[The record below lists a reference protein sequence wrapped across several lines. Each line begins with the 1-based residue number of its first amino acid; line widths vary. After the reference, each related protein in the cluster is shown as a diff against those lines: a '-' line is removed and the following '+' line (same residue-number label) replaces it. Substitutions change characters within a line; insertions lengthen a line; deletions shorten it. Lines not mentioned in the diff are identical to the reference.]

1 MENKKLSEI
10 RNNLAMLPVLQ
21 QRMNS
26 LELTIEEAEQNMQT
40 VLKKY
45 NAEALDVENMKKD
58 SLSNTLL
65 KLFKKFEGKLDKE
78 TQEMIEAKLQYDK
91 AESRLSDLRSD
102 KEALSTRISLLLENK
117 KAFEAELIKR
127 EDAVRNSITSKVYQ
141 VYSRLE
147 AQRGKLAEQQVEID
161 EAIRVAKNVLAT
173 AVSVIE
179 HLESAESWATFDI
192 WARGGIISHMA
203 KYDHIDS
210 AQADINR
217 LSYQLKDLNKE
228 LRDIDFFETAPHL
241 GIDSTTRMFDFWFD
255 NIFTDLNVR
264 DKIIADQEE
273 VFRLKITIEDII
285 THLEENKLETS
296 KELDAIENKKK
307 DLLINN
313 N

>member
-1 MENKKLSEI
+1 LENKKLSEI